1 MSRRKWFTKWFVT
14 CFFFFCPDAC
24 DGAKFRTP
32 LWPLNILNGT
42 RNGVLEE
49 KRVTYKCLISHSWL
63 LRRRRLVLS
72 CLHLQ
77 CWLRQR
83 TEQSARRCVAVQ
95 EKGRRPPARKDLD
108 GTRLRGCEGGEEDQC
123 TGRLWGE
130 GVHRL
135 GRGLGSSVLFS
146 SGECNSPFV
155 LKDTFSKFFDPWDS
169 WGPTCV
175 YFEHKPTQR
184 SRNWKT

>member
-1 MSRRKWFTKWFVT
+1 MLDLPFL
-14 CFFFFCPDAC
+14 AAEEEEI
-24 DGAKFRTP
+24 GAQLP
-32 LWPLNILNGT
+32 ASA
-42 RNGVLEE
+42 VLTEAAA
-49 KRVTYKCLISHSWL
+49 
-63 LRRRRLVLS
+63 
-72 CLHLQ
+72 
-77 CWLRQR
+77 
-83 TEQSARRCVAVQ
+83 EQSARRCVAVQ

-155 LKDTFSKFFDPWDS
+155 LKDTFSKFFDP
-169 WGPTCV
+169 
-175 YFEHKPTQR
+175 
-184 SRNWKT
+184 